1 MASRSS
7 FEEVIRLSLE
17 TEGGINA
24 EKLAAAIRGVSDQ
37 AIAGGDSI
45 GGLSDQLTGAKQQLL
60 DMADAGQLS
69 ADELTKVTEEL
80 RQISDQSRNAAGLAS
95 IRADMEQLAP
105 ALERAESEAYALKLR
120 MGENDEQAQ
129 IAAQAFAKTSKEL
142 EELRNRQA
150 RYTTEASKFEAALT
164 SAGVAVDRLADEQT
178 RLQGQ
183 ASGVVTALRKQKE
196 EAAALAGRLAE
207 SDAAVRRFNK
217 SGRNAA
223 EVLEKYRAK
232 TAEAAAA
239 QDEANA
245 SADRG
250 VDLFGRL
257 RGVLASLGVAL
268 GLREAA
274 RGVGSILEVGDAAEK
289 TRIKLEALYGSAEAG
304 NKAFDEL
311 KQLAEQNGQ
320 AMQDTIDAAAKL
332 KGFGIEPL
340 NGSLQSLID
349 QNAKLGGSQEMLNGI
364 IRAVGQ
370 AWAKQKLQGEEILQ
384 LVERGVPVWDLLA
397 QTTGKNVQELQKLSE
412 QGKLGR
418 DVIAALLNEIG
429 KSSEGQAA
437 RGLSTLSSLVTQAK
451 NAFAN
456 FLQEVSDA
464 GVLDYFKGQL
474 SALNEEV
481 KRLASDGTLRDYA
494 VSVRNAIV
502 GTAEAIKGALTFV
515 RDYSGALIQLAKA
528 YAAIKVAP
536 FILGMAESARAMAL
550 AGVEAAKSAGRVG
563 GLGVALKSIPT
574 TLRISVGLIAAD
586 LLFTQLDRL
595 STAIDGYM
603 EQMAKAEAFE
613 IEQRQYARDR
623 ANLIEQV
630 ISLYAKYADEQVKTA
645 EQLSKLTE
653 TELADYQRRLETA
666 KRYYTAVQAKAKE
679 AADAAG
685 LSSAASKLDELQAA
699 LETVAKR
706 YDDIKTAKD
715 RAFADLAPERDLQA
729 ALAELG
735 VSAQNVGAGFT
746 EQGEKIIGAFA
757 RIVTNAKA
765 SAAQVGEAFNNA
777 LSKSSTT
784 AEVARL
790 GELLQVA
797 FQKGQVG
804 ANQYAALVEAAKQ
817 RTGELSEAAAKASG
831 SFDPIAV
838 ASAEATRQ
846 IIAQWEATR
855 AGLAAKA
862 TAIQASLAAA
872 FKADPNYNGPLLQ
885 QYRDID
891 AQILALNTSINEG
904 KKSLDSLGDSG
915 QSAGTKIEGGI
926 GKASSA
932 LRDAASAAGDAASG
946 VEKTSEA
953 ATAGNGVVG
962 AYINRLVQLKEEFN
976 ATSAAA
982 EDLFTRF
989 QTAQGGGVG
998 QSLTD
1003 LFQDLEDA
1011 GIQTRIELAN
1021 ASTAAD
1027 LLSRDLRE
1035 VGDVTD
1041 AASYAAIDFGNR
1053 FGGNLARAGEEAA
1066 RLVQDI
1072 EAVQNGA
1079 ENARDDLKLLDRA
1092 TLDQLKSEAQAAA
1105 DAVAGIGDEAK
1116 SALEELQSLNRELQ
1130 DEADRAAGN
1139 ESAVLERQHQDRLA
1153 QIEELAATAGA
1164 AGAAEAAEARR
1175 RSEEQFA
1182 REMAQIAAKR
1192 AAEREAAAE
1201 RLNYD
1206 RQSSSSTSGTATRT
1220 QGSQLPTP
1228 GGIVINI
1235 SGDALDADALVRK
1248 LKPSLDRITRLY
1260 TGAR

>member
-1 MASRSS
+1 MATRD
-7 FEEVIRLSLE
+7 EVIRFLIQTAGDKELSALARE
-17 TEGGINA
+17 MEALAKSGEGAGEDIDA
-24 EKLAAAIRGVSDQ
+24 FVSELDKLAGIDRNISKLTALKAEMAETATAFDAAKG
-37 AIAGGDSI
+37 
-45 GGLSDQLTGAKQQLL
+45 
-60 DMADAGQLS
+60 
-69 ADELTKVTEEL
+69 KV
-80 RQISDQSRNAAGLAS
+80 AGLEKQFDAAELPTQKLKDS
-95 IRADMEQLAP
+95 MAKA
-105 ALERAESEAYALKLR
+105 RAEVKLLAA
-120 MGENDEQAQ
+120 EQ
-129 IAAQAFAKTSKEL
+129 
-142 EELRNRQA
+142 N
-150 RYTTEASKFEAALT
+150 
-164 SAGVAVDRLADEQT
+164 
-178 RLQGQ
+178 
-183 ASGVVTALRKQKE
+183 KQR
-196 EAAALAGRLAE
+196 AALASTEIAL
-207 SDAAVRRFNK
+207 
-217 SGRNAA
+217 RNAGVSTDKLA
-223 EVLEKYRAK
+223 
-232 TAEAAAA
+232 TAQRDARQEITNLTGRWRDYVSQQNAATAA
-239 QDEANA
+239 QEKANA
-245 SADRG
+245 SAGRG
-250 VDLFGRL
+250 IDVFGRL
-257 RGVLASLGVAL
+257 RSVLASIGVAL

-320 AMQDTIDAAAKL
+320 AMQSTIDAAAKL
-332 KGFGIEPL
+332 KGFGIDPL
-340 NGSLQSLID
+340 NGSLQGLID
-349 QNAKLGGSQEMLNGI
+349 QNAKLGGSQETLNGI
-364 IRAVGQ
+364 IMAVGQ

-397 QTTGKNVQELQKLSE
+397 QATGKNVTELQKMSAAGE
-412 QGKLGR
+412 LGR
-418 DVIAALLNEIG
+418 DVIASLLQEIG
-429 KSSEGQAA
+429 KSAEGQAA
-437 RGLSTLSSLVTQAK
+437 RGLSTLSGLVTQAK

-456 FLQEVSDA
+456 FLQQISDA
-464 GVLDYFKGQL
+464 GVLDYFKQQL
-474 SALNEEV
+474 VALNAEV
-481 KRLASDGTLRDYA
+481 KALGANGTLKSWAVGIRD
-494 VSVRNAIV
+494 AIV
-502 GTAEAIKGALTFV
+502 GTSEAIKSSVGFV
-515 RDYSGALIQLAKA
+515 REYSGAILLLAKA
-528 YAAIKVAP
+528 YVALKVAQAGAALASGISAIGAAAGSSVGKVTAFVAGVQSIGATAAVTGVANNVAAAVAGLAKSLQG
-536 FILGMAESARAMAL
+536 FIVAGTAVGGYEVGALLGEKLNELYLRATDAGDSLSELENSLRDSGDAAAAAADKWSNYSNVTLKTAQEVSKLNEEQRSAYAQQLEGLENLLVAQGKELAAKRWLGEATAEEIEQLAQVKDRLADVRESMLAVSTAGAELEQSFQGSELSAEAKAVADAMALLEVNVKSASSGITKEGFALIAAFDAIAESAESSARQVGMAFESAL
-550 AGVEAAKSAGRVG
+550 SKVTTREEVEALGR
-563 GLGVALKSIPT
+563 SIN
-574 TLRISVGLIAAD
+574 D
-586 LLFTQLDRL
+586 
-595 STAIDGYM
+595 
-603 EQMAKAEAFE
+603 
-613 IEQRQYARDR
+613 
-623 ANLIEQV
+623 
-630 ISLYAKYADEQVKTA
+630 
-645 EQLSKLTE
+645 
-653 TELADYQRRLETA
+653 
-666 KRYYTAVQAKAKE
+666 
-679 AADAAG
+679 
-685 LSSAASKLDELQAA
+685 
-699 LETVAKR
+699 
-706 YDDIKTAKD
+706 
-715 RAFADLAPERDLQA
+715 
-729 ALAELG
+729 
-735 VSAQNVGAGFT
+735 
-746 EQGEKIIGAFA
+746 AFA
-757 RIVTNAKA
+757 RGKISIQDYGIAMSLVDERLKQLDLGKTAFGKAESESQKATQAIV
-765 SAAQVGEAFNNA
+765 
-777 LSKSSTT
+777 
-784 AEVARL
+784 
-790 GELLQVA
+790 
-797 FQKGQVG
+797 
-804 ANQYAALVEAAKQ
+804 
-817 RTGELSEAAAKASG
+817 
-831 SFDPIAV
+831 
-838 ASAEATRQ
+838 
-846 IIAQWEATR
+846 AQWEAVR
-855 AGLAAKA
+855 AGLAVKA
-862 TAIQASLAAA
+862 AALQASLAEA
-872 FKADPNYNGPLLQ
+872 FAADPNYNGPLLQ

-1182 REMAQIAAKR
+1182 REMEQIAAKR

-1201 RLNYD
+1201 REQSD
-1206 RQSSSSTSGTATRT
+1206 RRRAAVTSTVTSART